1 MSVAE
6 PALRRWT
13 VAEYY
18 QAAEAGV
25 FHPEERLELIEGEI
39 FRMSPQDSP
48 HATACDLTE
57 DALRGVFGRGYRVRT
72 QKPLSLGADSVPEP
86 DLAVVRG
93 GVRDYAKAHPTTAE
107 LVVEVADSSLGY
119 DRNRKAPLYARA
131 GVPDYWI
138 LNLSERVLEIYRD
151 PDPANGQYRQI
162 TRLGEDESI
171 SPLAAPTASIL
182 VRELLP

>member
-25 FHPEERLELIEGEI
+25 FNPEERLELIEGEI

-48 HATACDLTE
+48 HATGCDLTE
-57 DALRGVFGRGYRVRT
+57 DALREIFGRGYRVRT
-72 QKPLSLGADSVPEP
+72 QKPLSLGDDSVPEP

-93 GVRDYAKAHPTTAE
+93 NVRDFAIAHPATAV
-107 LVVEVADSSLGY
+107 LVVEVADSSLRF
-119 DRNRKAPLYARA
+119 DRGRKARLYARA
-131 GVPDYWI
+131 GIPDYWI
-138 LNLSERVLEIYRD
+138 LNLPGRVLEVHRD
-151 PDPANGQYRQI
+151 PDPGNGLYRQI
-162 TRLGEDESI
+162 TRHGENESV
-171 SPLAAPTASIL
+171 SPLVAPAAAIL
-182 VRELLP
+182 VRDLLP